1 MLASRRI
8 EVSITLAEGQ
18 FGERE
23 GETVV
28 LKDFR
33 VRAHIQSV
41 GGQAQGQCQC
51 VIYGLPLSTINKL
64 TTIGPIHAQIRGRNA
79 LKISA
84 GIDGDTLH
92 DVFLGFIHTAYGDF
106 NAAPDVGLVVMAY
119 SSAPALAKP
128 VGPTSY
134 QGAVEVSQ
142 IMKDLA
148 KEAGMAFVDAG
159 VKVTLSNPYFSG
171 TTLDKIKACAKA
183 ADIYFSTDKNTLSIW
198 SVGSFSKDNTL
209 KLTPSTGLVGYPQF
223 SSTGIAVKS
232 MFAPQAALGG
242 KLEIKESEVEAAN
255 GEWNI
260 FNVIHS
266 LESRQPNGE
275 WFTNL
280 EAYTHVGN

>member
-1 MLASRRI
+1 MLAFRRL
-8 EVSITLAEGQ
+8 EVTITLAEGQ

-23 GETVV
+23 GETVI

-33 VRAHIQSV
+33 VRAHINSV

-84 GIDGDTLH
+84 GIEGDTLH
-92 DVFLGFIHTAYGDF
+92 DVFLGYVHTAYGDF
-106 NAAPDVGLVVMAY
+106 NSAPDAGLVIMAH

-128 VGPTSY
+128 VEPTSY
-134 QGAVEVSQ
+134 QGAVECSQ
-142 IMKDLA
+142 IMADLA

-171 TTLDKIKACAKA
+171 TTLDKIKACARA

-198 SVGSFSKDNTL
+198 KVGGFSKDNVL
-209 KLTPSTGLVGYPQF
+209 NLTPSTGLVGYPQF
-223 SSTGIAVKS
+223 SSTGISVKS
-232 MFAPQAALGG
+232 IFAPQAALGG
-242 KLEIKESEVEAAN
+242 KLELRGTEVEAAN
-255 GEWNI
+255 GDWTI
-260 FNVIHS
+260 YNVVHS

-275 WFTNL
+275 WFTHL
-280 EAYTHVGN
+280 EGSFYVGN

>member
-18 FGERE
+18 FGEKE

-33 VRAHIQSV
+33 VRAHIHSV

-106 NAAPDVGLVVMAY
+106 NSAPDVGLVVMAF

-128 VGPTSY
+128 VEPTSY
-134 QGAVEVSQ
+134 QGPVEVKT
-142 IMKDLA
+142 IMADLA

-159 VKVTLSNPYFSG
+159 VKVTLSNPYFAG
-171 TTLDKIKACAKA
+171 TTLDKIKACARA

-198 SVGSFSKDNTL
+198 SVGSFSKDNTIR
-209 KLTPSTGLVGYPQF
+209 LTPSTGLVGYPQF
-223 SSTGIAVKS
+223 SSNSIVVKS
-232 MFAPQAALGG
+232 VFAPQAALGG

-255 GEWNI
+255 GEWTI
-260 FNVIHS
+260 YNVIHS

-280 EAYTHVGN
+280 EGAFYVGN